1 MIRINTYWSIVA
13 VCCLGFLLAA
23 CQDPGPS
30 SRGTSA
36 GLNVAEI
43 LGSEDHDGFA
53 RAIRPQSFEFPR
65 DHGPHHA
72 FRTEW
77 WYYTGNLQNDD
88 GRRFGYQLTFFRQAL
103 QPDSVPRQ
111 SAWASNQVYLAHFAL
126 SDPANDNFYYAERFS
141 RAGLGLAGATAE
153 PFNVW
158 LEDWSAGG
166 SGDAT
171 LPMQLRADSGEV
183 AIALELDSSKPF
195 VLQGQQGLSQKSAE
209 PGNASYYYSLTR
221 MPTTGQISI
230 AGNSHQVTGSSW
242 LDREWSTSALGPD
255 QVGWDWFSLQ
265 FDDDRELMYYQ
276 LRLKDGQPDPL
287 SSGVLVAEN
296 GKTTPLGA
304 ADVRIDVLDYWTSP
318 HSGGRYPARWRL
330 QIPAAQLNLE
340 IIPLMADQ
348 ELQTSVR
355 YWEGAVFVQGTRGQ
369 NTIRGYGYVELTG
382 YDKEL

>member
-1 MIRINTYWSIVA
+1 MHVNRSTIV
-13 VCCLGFLLAA
+13 VLCLLALLTAA
-23 CQDPGPS
+23 CRDSGLS
-30 SRGTSA
+30 SGKISP
-36 GLNVAEI
+36 GLNVTEV
-43 LGSEDHDGFA
+43 LGSEDHEGFA
-53 RAIRPQSFEFPR
+53 RAIQPHNFEFPR
-65 DHGPHHA
+65 DHGPHPT
-72 FRTEW
+72 FKTEW
-77 WYYTGNLQNDD
+77 WYYTGNLHNGA
-88 GRRFGYQLTFFRQAL
+88 GRRFGYQLTFFRNAL
-103 QPDSVPRQ
+103 QPEPIPRQ

-126 SDPANDNFYYAERFS
+126 SDPQNDDFYYSERFS

-166 SGDAT
+166 SGDAA

-183 AIALELDSSKPF
+183 AIALQLDSSKPF

-221 MPTTGQISI
+221 MPTNGEIRI
-230 AGNSHQVTGSSW
+230 AGKHYQVSGSSW

-265 FDDDRELMYYQ
+265 FDDDTELMYYQ

-287 SSGVLVAEN
+287 SSGVLVGEK
-296 GKTTPLGA
+296 GETRPLT
-304 ADVRIDVLDYWTSP
+304 ADDVLIDVLDDWTSP
-318 HSGGRYPARWRL
+318 YSGGRYPARWRL
-330 QIPAAQLNLE
+330 QVPAAELDLE

-348 ELQTSVR
+348 ELQTSIR

-369 NTIRGYGYVELTG
+369 QQVQGYGYVELTG
-382 YDKEL
+382 YEKAL